1 MYALAYEAMKMAL
14 QFKSFGK
21 ARAEAEGVF
30 KDKNCKPLDADPS
43 RFPPQMKAALDKA
56 GVNHVVGPMRG
67 KLGIQLLAFCGTRKI
82 TPQAPNFAP
91 PTRDQVENMLINQKY
106 TAYEDDYLKTAR
118 KT

>member
-1 MYALAYEAMKMAL
+1 MQVAH
-14 QFKSFGK
+14 QFKSCANAK
-21 ARAEAEGVF
+21 AAAEGVF
-30 KDKNCKPLDADPS
+30 NVKFGKPLDADPS

-67 KLGIQLLAFCGTRKI
+67 KQGIQLLAFCGTRKI